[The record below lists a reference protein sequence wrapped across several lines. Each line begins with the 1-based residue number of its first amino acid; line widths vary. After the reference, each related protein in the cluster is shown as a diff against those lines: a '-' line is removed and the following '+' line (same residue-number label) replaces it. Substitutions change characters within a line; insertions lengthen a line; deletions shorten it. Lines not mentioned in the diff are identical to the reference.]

1 MKTIIKILQLFLLV
15 HKQNKGIKMIDAV
28 VKLDQ
33 Y

>member
-1 MKTIIKILQLFLLV
+1 MIKILQLFLLV
-15 HKQNKGIKMIDAV
+15 HKQNKGIQMIDAV

>member
-1 MKTIIKILQLFLLV
+1 MIKIHVLQLFLLV